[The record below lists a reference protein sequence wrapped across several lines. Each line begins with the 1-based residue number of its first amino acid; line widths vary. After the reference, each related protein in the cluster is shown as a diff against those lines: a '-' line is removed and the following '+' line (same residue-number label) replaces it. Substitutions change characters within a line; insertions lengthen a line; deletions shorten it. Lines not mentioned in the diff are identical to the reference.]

1 MNLQLILS
9 PLLKHSFLPYLHKLE
24 NDDEIIMLCDYIQ
37 DLIDYVRGVDNE
49 VINPDKSDITEWME
63 YEENERTDA

>member
-1 MNLQLILS
+1 
-9 PLLKHSFLPYLHKLE
+9 
-24 NDDEIIMLCDYIQ
+24 MLCDYIQ